1 MKNIDKDKNNGQ
13 IQKNEDISIQK
24 NEDISGT
31 VENEEKIQIKE

>member
-1 MKNIDKDKNNGQ
+1 MDKFKKRGYFN
-13 IQKNEDISIQK
+13 SK